1 MGVSNLPYTE
11 FKTMAT
17 RMLKECSENLNSIK
31 EDIETTKNNQSEM
44 KNITKMKN
52 TLEGIKSSIHEAEVW
67 VSDLEDKVVAENT
80 QSEPPKQK
88 QNLKTED
95 SGRGSVTTPCSPAL
109 TSGRQERRQSKGL
122 ETCLK

>member
-1 MGVSNLPYTE
+1 
-11 FKTMAT
+11 
-17 RMLKECSENLNSIK
+17 MLKECSENLNSIK

-67 VSDLEDKVVAENT
+67 VSDLEDEVVAENT